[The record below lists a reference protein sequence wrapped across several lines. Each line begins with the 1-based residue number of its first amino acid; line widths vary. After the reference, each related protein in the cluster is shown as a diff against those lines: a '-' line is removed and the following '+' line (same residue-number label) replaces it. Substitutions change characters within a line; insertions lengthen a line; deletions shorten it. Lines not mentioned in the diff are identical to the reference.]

1 MSTTTK
7 TPQIDNL
14 DNQNRELEVYTDEDI
29 REARSILWE
38 QGILEWK
45 LDPCQKKIFDFL
57 KNKADKTLVVN
68 ASRRLGKSYA
78 LVVLAFEQCI
88 KFPKSIVKF
97 IQPEVSMI
105 RKNIRPIFDEI
116 IFDCP
121 PELSPE
127 FKTQDNIY
135 QFPNGSQ
142 IQLAGTDNGNYM
154 KLRGGNSH
162 LAIIDEAGFCTD
174 LNHIIN
180 QILIPTTT
188 LTKGK
193 IILSSTTPD
202 KMDHEFN
209 DYMVRAENEGRLIR
223 KTIYDAID
231 DHKVMDKPRITTEI
245 IEDIIK
251 GYNEGAEAQEFKT
264 EYLCQLPEN
273 VSSRVVPEFTKEIE
287 KDVVSKWVRPP
298 FYDAYVSM
306 DIGFVDLTAVL
317 FGYYDFTNAVLVIE
331 DEFSINGPKMTSRK
345 LAELIMQTE
354 DRLYTNAITGEFVKP
369 YMRVSDNNMILL
381 NDLQREYHLTFLP
394 TEKHNKDAYINELR
408 NMIGERR
415 IIINPKC
422 TQLISHLQLATW
434 EKSRKDYKRSADSGH
449 YDFIDA
455 LVYMVRN
462 LDMQRNPFPKGFH
475 HSLLGSP
482 GNVFKGHMGQN
493 SQNKSYEKL
502 ENQFKVK
509 STFKR
514 TK

>member
-1 MSTTTK
+1 MSHPNQQADK
-7 TPQIDNL
+7 SDNSS
-14 DNQNRELEVYTDEDI
+14 NTLEVYTDEDI
-29 REARSILWE
+29 REARAILWE

-57 KNKADKTLVVN
+57 KSKQDKTLVMN
-68 ASRRLGKSYA
+68 ASRRIGKTYC
-78 LVVLAFEQCI
+78 LVVLAFEHCI

-121 PELSPE
+121 LELSPE

-135 QFPNGSQ
+135 VFPNGSQ

-154 KLRGGNSH
+154 KLRGGQSH

-188 LTKGK
+188 LTRGK

-209 DYMVRAENEGRLIR
+209 DYMVRAETEGRLIR

-231 DHKVMDKPRITTEI
+231 DHKEMEKPRITLEI

-251 GYNEGAEAQEFKT
+251 GYNEGTNAQEFKT

-273 VSSRVVPEFTKEIE
+273 VSSRVIPEFTKEVE
-287 KDVVSKWVRPP
+287 KDVVCKWVRPA

-317 FGYYDFTNAVLVIE
+317 FGYYDFTNGVLVVE

-381 NDLQREYHLTFLP
+381 NDLQREYNLTFLP
-394 TEKHNKDAYINELR
+394 TEKHNKDAYINQLR
-408 NMIGERR
+408 NLIGERR

-449 YDFIDA
+449 YDFIDS

-482 GNVFKGHMGQN
+482 GNVFKGGL
-493 SQNKSYEKL
+493 SQNNSNKSFDKL
-502 ENQFKVK
+502 ENMFKVK
-509 STFKR
+509 TTFKR